1 MKICHV
7 YANFVLS
14 LTRGNLKGCV
24 QKNSTNS
31 FDHEEDSLAYSE
43 KITPSTSQK
52 ILTCTTGKEG
62 YFVMSV
68 LTWACSP
75 IAANTLITTLGSWS
89 LNLGISA
96 WKIYNNVHHS
106 YISNIPCLF
115 STPGGLQSSSSSLS
129 RLGLLISL
137 HKAQIFFQKKKY
149 YTLTRCGFA
158 DGDR

>member
-1 MKICHV
+1 MCHV
-7 YANFVLS
+7 YAIFVVS

-24 QKNSTNS
+24 QTNSTDS
-31 FDHEEDSLAYSE
+31 VDYAEDSLACSE

-52 ILTCTTGKEG
+52 ILTCTIGKEG

-96 WKIYNNVHHS
+96 WKI
-106 YISNIPCLF
+106 
-115 STPGGLQSSSSSLS
+115 
-129 RLGLLISL
+129 
-137 HKAQIFFQKKKY
+137 
-149 YTLTRCGFA
+149 
-158 DGDR
+158 

>member
-1 MKICHV
+1 MSCLC
-7 YANFVLS
+7 NFYS
-14 LTRGNLKGCV
+14 ERDSWKS
-24 QKNSTNS
+24 QRIRKKNSIDS
-31 FDHEEDSLAYSE
+31 FDHAEDSSAYSE

-96 WKIYNNVHHS
+96 WKI
-106 YISNIPCLF
+106 
-115 STPGGLQSSSSSLS
+115 
-129 RLGLLISL
+129 
-137 HKAQIFFQKKKY
+137 
-149 YTLTRCGFA
+149 
-158 DGDR
+158 

>member
-1 MKICHV
+1 MNICHV
-7 YANFVLS
+7 YAIFVVS
-14 LTRGNLKGCV
+14 LTRGKLKGCV
-24 QKNSTNS
+24 QKNSMDS
-31 FDHEEDSLAYSE
+31 FDHVEDSLAYGE

-96 WKIYNNVHHS
+96 WKI
-106 YISNIPCLF
+106 
-115 STPGGLQSSSSSLS
+115 
-129 RLGLLISL
+129 
-137 HKAQIFFQKKKY
+137 
-149 YTLTRCGFA
+149 
-158 DGDR
+158 